1 MSLEGR
7 VAIVTGAGSGLGE
20 AIASEMA
27 KRGAS
32 VAVLDINEEAAKSV
46 AANIAAEGGTAVG
59 VGCDVTD
66 SESLDSAVSQSVS
79 SLGALAIMVNN
90 AGVLDGYQNVDEM
103 DETRSV
109 ALSQGSGGLRQVSQA
124 PRSGFTFPS

>member
-32 VAVLDINEEAAKSV
+32 VAVLDINEEAAKSPQAKKV
-46 AANIAAEGGTAVG
+46 NEAFQKFQKEWGAWS
-59 VGCDVTD
+59 D
-66 SESLDSAVSQSVS
+66 VS
-79 SLGALAIMVNN
+79 S
-90 AGVLDGYQNVDEM
+90 
-103 DETRSV
+103 RSYFDV
-109 ALSQGSGGLRQVSQA
+109 IAERYTKL
-124 PRSGFTFPS
+124 